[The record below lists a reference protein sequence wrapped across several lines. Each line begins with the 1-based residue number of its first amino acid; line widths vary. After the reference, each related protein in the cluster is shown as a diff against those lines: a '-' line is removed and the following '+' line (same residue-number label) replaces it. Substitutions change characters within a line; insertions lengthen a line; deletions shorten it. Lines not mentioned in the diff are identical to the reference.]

1 MNRVVE
7 NINSEFDDLG
17 EIRFNSQEEILE
29 AHQVMINQLR
39 DNIIK
44 LARQNTQLYALVEK
58 LYNTF
63 EANNMEI
70 AGLGTTNNDD

>member
-7 NINSEFDDLG
+7 NINSGFEDLG

-44 LARQNTQLYALVEK
+44 LARQNTQLYSLVER
-58 LYNTF
+58 LYNSLD
-63 EANNMEI
+63 ANNIEI
-70 AGLGTTNNDD
+70 EGLKTTNNND

>member
-1 MNRVVE
+1 MNTVVE
-7 NINSEFDDLG
+7 DLNSEFDDLG

-39 DNIIK
+39 DNIII
-44 LARQNTQLYALVEK
+44 LARQNRQLYSLVEK

-63 EANNMEI
+63 EANNMKI
-70 AGLGTTNNDD
+70 DGLE